1 MIISQAKV
9 RHISQRIQQD
19 GWASVGRQATRKAA
33 LLLLDRWAL
42 AEPELPLR
50 PGDIVD
56 SAQDSRGY
64 HAAPATG
71 PLRIGW
77 VCTPPGAGS
86 GGHTTLFRM
95 VRAMEDRG
103 HQCTLFLYD
112 RNSDDPSRHV
122 ETIRRHW
129 PALNADVRSATDGL
143 EGVDAV
149 VASSWASAHVVA
161 ARAPRTAHPFYF
173 IQDYE
178 PYFYPRGAL
187 YAMAEDSYRFGF
199 TNIALGEMIAEV
211 MQFELGQAPE
221 AVVPYG
227 CDTSTYHLHRDA
239 KDHDVQDHAA
249 KDRDV
254 QATARSGVVYYAK
267 KNVDR
272 RGYLLAKL
280 ALEQFHEQCPE
291 QEIHVFGD
299 VVTGWQVPVTNHGN
313 LSPRQLNGL
322 YNQTIAG
329 LAISFTNISLVP
341 GELLAAGNVPVL
353 NQAPFAS
360 GLLTDPDAVWA
371 PSTPGG
377 LASALTAVVRAP
389 NINLRAATIAGRQR
403 LDWDVSGEA
412 FAEVLQSAC
421 AGARRGV
428 TQS

>member
-178 PYFYPRGAL
+178 PYFYPRGAPL
-187 YAMAEDSYRFGF
+187 RHGGGQLP
-199 TNIALGEMIAEV
+199 IRIHQHRLGRDDCRGHAV
-211 MQFELGQAPE
+211 RVGTGAGGSCPVRLRYVHLPSAPRCQGSRCPGPRCQGPRCPGHC
-221 AVVPYG
+221 AV
-227 CDTSTYHLHRDA
+227 
-239 KDHDVQDHAA
+239 
-249 KDRDV
+249 
-254 QATARSGVVYYAK
+254 RSGVL
-267 KNVDR
+267 R
-272 RGYLLAKL
+272 QEERGPRGYLLAKL
-280 ALEQFHEQCPE
+280 ALEQFHEQSIPSKRSTSS
-291 QEIHVFGD
+291 
-299 VVTGWQVPVTNHGN
+299 VTSSQGGRSRSPITETSRPGN
-313 LSPRQLNGL
+313 STACTTKPSQDWRSPSPTSHWCRGNYSPPATSRSSTKPPSPQDCSRTRTLCGRHQLR
-322 YNQTIAG
+322 
-329 LAISFTNISLVP
+329 V
-341 GELLAAGNVPVL
+341 
-353 NQAPFAS
+353 
-360 GLLTDPDAVWA
+360 D
-371 PSTPGG
+371 
-377 LASALTAVVRAP
+377 
-389 NINLRAATIAGRQR
+389 
-403 LDWDVSGEA
+403 
-412 FAEVLQSAC
+412 
-421 AGARRGV
+421 
-428 TQS
+428 